1 MPKYALLLI
10 GNADAAKD
18 WKPEELQK
26 LYAAAG
32 KWFSDNAAKGIAR
45 GGEELKP
52 ADTAK
57 TVRRN
62 GYRPDGAA
70 IVTDGPF
77 IESKEQIGGFAIV
90 EVADMKAAV
99 DLAKTW
105 PTGGTVE
112 VREVVTH

>member
-1 MPKYALLLI
+1 MPKYALLFI
-10 GNADAAKD
+10 GNDEASKD

-26 LYAAAG
+26 LYAKAG
-32 KWFSDNAAKGIAR
+32 EWFGTNQQVIR

-52 ADTAK
+52 AQSAR
-57 TVRRN
+57 TVRKK
-62 GYRPDGAA
+62 GYRPDGAVV
-70 IVTDGPF
+70 VTDGPF

-99 DLAKTW
+99 ELAKTW

-112 VREVVTH
+112 VREIVTH